1 MTTLTPLSSSHP
13 PALQYTID
21 PNTSLVLVHE
31 SKQDILPTSQSSNL
45 FDNNHES
52 FDDNFQ
58 EFIHRIYHQRS
69 RLTQLYDL
77 EIQRR
82 QASPQLI
89 TFLNKIDQL
98 LNEYENHKSTNPPI
112 GNPFDTTNTS
122 KHLDDESYL
131 NGKNI
136 DI

>member
-21 PNTSLVLVHE
+21 PNTSLVFVHQ

-45 FDNNHES
+45 FDK
-52 FDDNFQ
+52 NFQ

-82 QASPQLI
+82 QVSPQLI

-98 LNEYENHKSTNPPI
+98 LNEYENHKATNPPI
-112 GNPFDTTNTS
+112 GNPIQILLPNSLHFF
-122 KHLDDESYL
+122 
-131 NGKNI
+131 
-136 DI
+136 